1 MGTRVIGY
9 FKNTILR
16 HGLCLY
22 KVSPYIFYT
31 VCNQNKVNS
40 VYTLYQLPIQMSSL
54 DIYLVED
61 NPLLALGL
69 KQIIKSL
76 GHHVCGFASS
86 YEQAI
91 FDLKTLKPDL
101 VITDIMLEGL
111 GTGVDLG
118 HYLNKY
124 LNIPF
129 IYQSSVSI
137 SHVICEAYA
146 TQPEAY
152 LVKPVGRY
160 DLGVAISAF
169 GE

>member
-1 MGTRVIGY
+1 M
-9 FKNTILR
+9 N
-16 HGLCLY
+16 
-22 KVSPYIFYT
+22 
-31 VCNQNKVNS
+31 
-40 VYTLYQLPIQMSSL
+40 SL

-76 GHHVCGFASS
+76 GHRVCGFSAS

-101 VITDIMLEGL
+101 VITDIMLEGH
-111 GTGVDLG
+111 GTGIDLG
-118 HYLNKY
+118 AYLNKY

-129 IYQSSVSI
+129 MYQSSI
-137 SHVICEAYA
+137 SGNRLICEAYA

-160 DLGVAISAF
+160 DLGAAISAF